1 MSAYAAAGQHHHHAG
16 PGETGVSRLGG
27 RSLLIPALGLV
38 VYFCRHEAGA
48 RVRLVSLGSCQYMF
62 SSETRFHEKG
72 NQINLE
78 IRGSTLCPTARGYIL
93 LE

>member
-1 MSAYAAAGQHHHHAG
+1 MSVYAAAGQRHHHAG
-16 PGETGVSRLGG
+16 PHKTGVSWLGG
-27 RSLLIPALGLV
+27 RSLLIPALALA
-38 VYFCRHEAGA
+38 VYFYRPEAGD
-48 RVRLVSLGSCQYMF
+48 RVRLVSLGTCQYMF

-78 IRGSTLCPTARGYIL
+78 IQGSTLHPAARGYIL